1 MSSEM
6 TEFKITSDLSALR
19 GQVIDA
25 NFDEV
30 QEWLETNLEPY
41 RELAV
46 TPETISTAKSYRANI
61 RKVRDRIDDS
71 RKEAKKAA
79 LAVYE
84 VFEQKCKA
92 LTSICDDAANAIDS
106 QVKALEEA
114 DAKKKIEQL
123 HSEYIALTDEELES
137 YLPWGTINNPK
148 WANKTYSYDQAAAE
162 IAEAVENTR
171 NDLETIRTMGGTDT
185 PYLLDVYR
193 QTRNLSAVIR
203 KASELK
209 TMRQREEQ
217 RERDAAW
224 QREEDARRK
233 AERERM
239 EAEQNMAAAPGK
251 EQEEEMYSVVFRVNC
266 TKSQLIALG
275 EYMTKSG
282 ISYGKV

>member
-1 MSSEM
+1 MSGEM

-30 QEWLETNLEPY
+30 QEWLENNLAPY

-84 VFEQKCKA
+84 TFEQKCKT
-92 LTSICDDAANAIDS
+92 LTGLCDDAANAIDS
-106 QVKALEEA
+106 QIKALEEA

-123 HSEYIALTDEELES
+123 HSEYVALADEELES
-137 YLPWGTINNPK
+137 YLPWGVINNPK

-162 IAEAVENTR
+162 ISEAIESTR

-233 AERERM
+233 AERERTD
-239 EAEQNMAAAPGK
+239 AEQK
-251 EQEEEMYSVVFRVNC
+251 DKTHMYSVVFRVNC
-266 TKSQLIALG
+266 TKQQLIELG
-275 EYMTKSG
+275 AYMKMNG
-282 ISYGKV
+282 IAYERCE

>member
-6 TEFKITSDLSALR
+6 TEFKITSDLSAIR
-19 GQVIDA
+19 GQVISA

-84 VFEQKCKA
+84 EFEQKCKT
-92 LTSICDDAANAIDS
+92 LTSICDEAANAIDS
-106 QVKALEEA
+106 QVKAIEEKTA
-114 DAKKKIEQL
+114 TEKIEKL
-123 HSEYIALTDEELES
+123 HGEYIAMTDDEVEL
-137 YLPWGTINNPK
+137 YCPWGCINNPK
-148 WANKTYSYDQAAAE
+148 WRNATYKYDDAVAE
-162 IAEAVENTR
+162 ITEAIESTR

-209 TMRQREEQ
+209 TMRQREEH

-239 EAEQNMAAAPGK
+239 DAEQKDKAHI
-251 EQEEEMYSVVFRVNC
+251 YSVVFRVNC
-266 TKSQLIALG
+266 TKQQLIELG
-275 EYMTKSG
+275 AFMKMNG
-282 ISYGKV
+282 IAYERCE